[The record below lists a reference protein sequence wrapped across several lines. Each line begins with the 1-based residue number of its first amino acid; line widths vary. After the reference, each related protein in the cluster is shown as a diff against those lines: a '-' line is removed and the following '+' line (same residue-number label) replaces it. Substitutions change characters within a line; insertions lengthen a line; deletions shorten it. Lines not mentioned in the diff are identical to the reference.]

1 MGKSVENPKRFIIS
15 CRIDDQEMQVL
26 QDISKET
33 GASISSLLRRSL
45 DLLESGALSDYRL
58 SA

>member
-1 MGKSVENPKRFIIS
+1 MGKSVENPKRYIIS

-33 GASISSLLRRSL
+33 GASISALLRRSL